1 MIEIRVSI
9 RYARAIMNAAKEL
22 NITDRIFE
30 DLNYINHI
38 FDNSKD
44 FFAVF
49 KSPVVSN
56 AKKRSLAK
64 EIFGEKISEL
74 TFSLLELIIS
84 KNREFLIESIGREY
98 TNLYYKYKNMLPINV
113 TTAIEMDEN
122 TKNGILNK
130 LTEITG
136 MTVVPDYTIDS
147 KIKGGLKV
155 QIDTWVYDASISNK
169 LNALYTKLTTGN

>member
-22 NITDRIFE
+22 NITDKVFE
-30 DLNYINHI
+30 DLKYINQI
-38 FDNSKD
+38 FDNAKD

-49 KSPVVSN
+49 KSPVISN
-56 AKKRSLAK
+56 SKKRSLAK
-64 EIFGEKISEL
+64 EIFGDNISEL

-98 TNLYYKYKNMLPINV
+98 TKLYYEYKKMLPINV

>member
-22 NITDRIFE
+22 NLTDRVFE
-30 DLNYINHI
+30 DLNYVNQI

-64 EIFGEKISEL
+64 EIFGDKISEL
-74 TFSLLELIIS
+74 TMSLLDLIIS

-98 TNLYYKYKNMLPINV
+98 TALYYTHKNMLPVRV
-113 TTAIEMDEN
+113 TTAVEMDEN
-122 TKNGILNK
+122 TQKGILNK
-130 LTEITG
+130 LTEISG
-136 MTVVPDYTIDS
+136 KTVVPNFLIDS

-155 QIDTWVYDASISNK
+155 QIDTWVYDASISHK
-169 LNALYTKLTTGN
+169 LNELYTRLTTGN

>member
-1 MIEIRVSI
+1 
-9 RYARAIMNAAKEL
+9 
-22 NITDRIFE
+22 
-30 DLNYINHI
+30 
-38 FDNSKD
+38 
-44 FFAVF
+44 
-49 KSPVVSN
+49 
-56 AKKRSLAK
+56 
-64 EIFGEKISEL
+64 
-74 TFSLLELIIS
+74 
-84 KNREFLIESIGREY
+84 
-98 TNLYYKYKNMLPINV
+98 MLPINV